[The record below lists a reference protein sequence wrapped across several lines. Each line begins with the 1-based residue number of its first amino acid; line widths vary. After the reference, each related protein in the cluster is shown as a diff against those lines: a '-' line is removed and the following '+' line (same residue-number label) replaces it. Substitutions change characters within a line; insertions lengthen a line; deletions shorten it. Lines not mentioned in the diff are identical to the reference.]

1 MPNSVID
8 PSRAKRRYVNTQKGV
23 VMQDKLLEKLTSVVG
38 AEHLVENPAQMATF
52 LTGAEAPLA
61 VILPGGTAEV
71 AAVIALCNELGVKL
85 CVGGHTVSSKGLSG
99 GVAMVL
105 SRMNRVLEID
115 HENLVAEVEA
125 GALHTVFQQQIAE
138 QGLYFPPE
146 PYGGEGS
153 SIGACISAGD
163 LDCKSFLYGP
173 PRTYVLGFEMVL
185 PTGEVLNCGSKVIKN
200 VSGYDLI
207 HFIVGSRGTLGV
219 ITKVLLKLLP
229 LPEARRTIIGSFAC
243 LAKAMQ
249 VAQIIME
256 RKIYPAR
263 LNLLNA
269 PLAGQI
275 APGAGPIVSGH
286 QVLVDLEGFQN
297 STEHLADEIMALFR
311 LEGASDA
318 RCLDEPAAIDD
329 IWRQWLQLKQACHDA
344 AQDRAIDFLVG
355 PARLVEALN
364 GLEKLVADLDSDSGL
379 IVHVLNGN
387 LRLFPSPSH
396 DLPALLQEVNR
407 LALRLGGNLAGDLG
421 YRLKCEELRENEM
434 WQEMV
439 ALTDGIRSRFDPKGI
454 LAPGV
459 HQ

>member
-1 MPNSVID
+1 
-8 PSRAKRRYVNTQKGV
+8 
-23 VMQDKLLEKLTSVVG
+23 MQDNILEKLRSVVG
-38 AEHLVENPAQMATF
+38 AEHLVENPAQMGAF
-52 LTGAEAPLA
+52 LSGPEVPLA
-61 VILPGGTAEV
+61 VVFPGATGEV
-71 AAVIALCNELGVKL
+71 AAVVALCNELGIKL
-85 CVGGHTVSSKGLSG
+85 CVGGHTVSSKGLAG
-99 GVAMVL
+99 GIAMAM

-115 HENLVAEVEA
+115 HENLVAELEA
-125 GALHTVFQQQIAE
+125 GALHTLFQEQVAAE
-138 QGLYFPPE
+138 GLYFPPE

-153 SIGACISAGD
+153 SIGACIAGGD

-207 HFIVGSRGTLGV
+207 HFIVGSKGTLGV

-229 LPEARRTIIGSFAC
+229 QPEARRTVIGSFAS
-243 LAKAMQ
+243 LAKAVQ
-249 VAQIIME
+249 VIQILME

-269 PLAGQI
+269 PLAGQLV
-275 APGAGPIVSGH
+275 PGAGPLAPGP

-297 STEHLADEIMALFR
+297 STQHLGDEIMALFR
-311 LEGASDA
+311 LEGARDTLCVEEA
-318 RCLDEPAAIDD
+318 GAIDNF
-329 IWRQWLQLKQACHDA
+329 WRQWLQLKKAYHDDV
-344 AQDRAIDFLVG
+344 QDRAIDFLVG
-355 PARLVEALN
+355 PAHLAAAVSGLERLVP
-364 GLEKLVADLDSDSGL
+364 DLGSGSGL
-379 IVHVLNGN
+379 IIYALNGN
-387 LRLFPSPSH
+387 LRLFPSPGH
-396 DLPALLQEVNR
+396 DFSSLLQEVNR
-407 LALRLGGNLAGDLG
+407 LALKLGGNIAGDLG
-421 YRLKCEELRENEM
+421 YQLKCEELRETEM